1 MHPLVAAPGLGLVA
15 ADLLEHGV
23 APSVGAGEGCQDAT
37 CRASLPRV
45 RNLGQMLT
53 WTENAA
59 KVKSGVDDVLAKDL
73 QAHKSAWEKV
83 VAWCLC

>member
-1 MHPLVAAPGLGLVA
+1 M
-15 ADLLEHGV
+15 
-23 APSVGAGEGCQDAT
+23 
-37 CRASLPRV
+37 PRV

-59 KVKSGVDDVLAKDL
+59 KVKSGVDNVLAKDL